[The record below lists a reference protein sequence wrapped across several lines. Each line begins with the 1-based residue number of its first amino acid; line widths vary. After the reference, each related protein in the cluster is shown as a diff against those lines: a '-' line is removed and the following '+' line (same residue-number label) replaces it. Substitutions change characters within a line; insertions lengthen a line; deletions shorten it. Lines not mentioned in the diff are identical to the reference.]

1 MAKTEYE
8 VLKGEIAKKVKAAG
22 GTRHS
27 KSDLTAMTQ
36 SLLNSPEQEV
46 KTYIKDPDHPVT
58 SKPVERY
65 RESLKPV
72 LKQFGVDA
80 AELNKVQDVKFS
92 KEHAEALNEVATTV
106 IKDYTG
112 VGRKLVLPITD
123 PAESQ
128 MEIQQVEK
136 PYKEEDTKKLEQQ
149 PDGSY
154 KQVPTGK
161 RKKTKAHKELKS
173 SNKLPAW
180 LVDLEDN

>member
-8 VLKGEIAKKVKAAG
+8 VLKGEIKKKVKAAG

-27 KSDLTAMTQ
+27 KSDLTAMTH
-36 SLLNSPEQEV
+36 SLLNSPDQEV

-80 AELNKVQDVKFS
+80 AELNKVQDVNFS
-92 KEHAEALNEVATTV
+92 KEHAEALTDVATTV
-106 IKDYTG
+106 MKDYID

-128 MEIQQVEK
+128 MEISQVER
-136 PYKEEDTKKLEQQ
+136 PYKEEETKKLEQME
-149 PDGSY
+149 DGSY

-161 RKKTKAHKELKS
+161 RKKTKAHKELKA

-180 LVDLEDN
+180 LVDLEEV